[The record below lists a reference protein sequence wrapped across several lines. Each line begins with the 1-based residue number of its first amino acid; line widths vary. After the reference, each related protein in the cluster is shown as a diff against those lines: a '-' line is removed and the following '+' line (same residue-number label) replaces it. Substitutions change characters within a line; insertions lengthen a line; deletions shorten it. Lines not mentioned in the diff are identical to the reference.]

1 MESKGES
8 NPAIIGALENVTH
21 KLEKW
26 FQQIQQMILRYSQ
39 HQKSLSVLLGTIFY
53 YKIYL

>member
-1 MESKGES
+1 MESKGD